1 VLLAMPT
8 WIYHCSATS
17 NRGAKMLVTFRL
29 SALGFGGTER
39 VFISIADFLSS
50 TYGWSIDFVVDK
62 NSGHETEQITNAKG
76 YRIISLGKSRT
87 WETILPFAN
96 YLKTHRPDVIISAY
110 TETNAAALVSNML
123 QRFHTPHIVTEH
135 ASLDEHWAG
144 KPWLRRMMLEFIV
157 RYIYKFADQV
167 LCVSQGMAE
176 QLGKRLKH
184 AHISFIHNPVR
195 FSHRTQT
202 KIDAR
207 KMLKIAENTHMLL
220 AVGRISRQK
229 NYLMLLQSV
238 KLLDPS
244 SKYCL
249 CIVGGVFDQEEKLKL
264 DQFITDNNLAEQVRF
279 VDFTHD
285 IHSYY
290 EAADIFVLSS
300 AWEGFGNVLVEALAF
315 GLPIVSTRCNYG
327 PAEILDN
334 GQFGILVDV
343 NDHTA
348 MGQAI
353 QHVMT
358 VNSFNSDQQI
368 GRAQNFTE
376 QRIGA
381 NYYQLICQTIGS
393 LK

>member
-1 VLLAMPT
+1 
-8 WIYHCSATS
+8 
-17 NRGAKMLVTFRL
+17 MLVTFRL
-29 SALGFGGTER
+29 SILGIGGTER
-39 VFISIADFLSS
+39 VFLSVADYLSS

-62 NSGHETEQITNAKG
+62 ITGEGTESVAINKG
-76 YRIISLGKSRT
+76 YRIISLNKSRT
-87 WETILPFAN
+87 WKTILPFAN
-96 YLKTHRPDVIISAY
+96 YLKTHNPDIVISAY
-110 TETNAAALVSNML
+110 TETNAAALISKAL
-123 QRFHTPHIVTEH
+123 HHFPTLFIVTEH
-135 ASLDEHWAG
+135 ASLDEHWTG
-144 KPWLRRMMLEFIV
+144 KSWLRRMMLESIV
-157 RYIYKFADQV
+157 RYVYKLADQV

-184 AHISFIHNPVR
+184 PHISFIHNPVR

-202 KIDAR
+202 KTDAR
-207 KMLKIAENTHMLL
+207 RMLRIEENTHMLL

-238 KLLDPS
+238 KLLGPS

-249 CIVGGVFDQEEKLKL
+249 CIVGGVFDQKEKLKL
-264 DQFITDNNLAEQVRF
+264 DQFISDNNLGEQVRF

-290 EAADIFVLSS
+290 EAADIFALSS

-327 PAEILDN
+327 PAEILEN

-343 NDHTA
+343 NDHIA

-353 QHVMT
+353 QRIMT
-358 VNSFNSDQQI
+358 ANPFNPERQI
-368 GRAQNFTE
+368 ERTQNFTE

-381 NYYQLICQTIGS
+381 AYHQLICQTMS
-393 LK
+393 S